1 MYIIHAHLYINM
13 IDFLKEFCTL
23 THAEQRVFMFC
34 LEHMPNVYKHTSD
47 VRRICLCLGLSYKT
61 VLPALHNI
69 NNSKLLSRCVR
80 YIHSDIF
87 KVTPVRF
94 DDRIFAEGVLD
105 SDFGGVTEDG
115 TSLAVGVIEE

>member
-1 MYIIHAHLYINM
+1 MPIDINM

-69 NNSKLLSRCVR
+69 NNSKLLSKCVR

-87 KVTPVRF
+87 RVAPVRF
-94 DDRIFAEGVLD
+94 DDRMFANGILD
-105 SDFGGVTEDG
+105 CDFGGG
-115 TSLAVGVIEE
+115 TDAETGVAAGVCEQ